1 MILKFKIKR
10 LTLNYIVLYCDYIV
24 TKRKEMNTLENKV
37 AILNIAS
44 FLTSSGFDEL
54 VMELEAHT
62 ICEVMIKTDGG
73 YFKLDVAGIDVDSF
87 E

>member
-1 MILKFKIKR
+1 M
-10 LTLNYIVLYCDYIV
+10 
-24 TKRKEMNTLENKV
+24 ENKV

-44 FLTSSGFDEL
+44 FLTSNGFDEL
-54 VMELEAHT
+54 VMELESHT
-62 ICEVMIKTDGG
+62 ICEVMIKTDSG